1 MTRKNKNAKYIT
13 AAIAAA
19 AAIAGAITGCN
30 SSPAGNGDA
39 GTANQ
44 DTETTPVE
52 TTEFVPEI
60 AGVYEAEDAEFTGNV
75 KADKEK
81 PGYSGTGYAAGFSA
95 DDDACEFSIDIKENG
110 FYDLVFTTASNGGY
124 KENYVF
130 VDGESVGNIASEN
143 SSFTDTAVNR
153 VYLETGTHEIL
164 VQKYWGWIML
174 DKLTVQTS
182 KPIDEGIYN
191 VSAELVNKNAAES
204 AKRLM
209 SYLTDIY
216 GEKILRVSIV
226 IQVSSERNVRWL
238 TRSQANILLY
248 SDLILSSI
256 HHQGWRTEAHQR
268 LRIMQRAFG
277 RMAESLLSAG
287 TGMHRANILPESG
300 GQASEQ
306 NQPT

>member
-44 DTETTPVE
+44 DTETTPAE

-130 VDGESVGNIASEN
+130 VDGESVGNIASED

-164 VQKYWGWIML
+164 VQ
-174 DKLTVQTS
+174 
-182 KPIDEGIYN
+182 
-191 VSAELVNKNAAES
+191 
-204 AKRLM
+204 R
-209 SYLTDIY
+209 
-216 GEKILRVSIV
+216 
-226 IQVSSERNVRWL
+226 
-238 TRSQANILLY
+238 
-248 SDLILSSI
+248 
-256 HHQGWRTEAHQR
+256 
-268 LRIMQRAFG
+268 
-277 RMAESLLSAG
+277 
-287 TGMHRANILPESG
+287 
-300 GQASEQ
+300 
-306 NQPT
+306 